1 MLRPNDS
8 APQSA
13 TRVVLFGLGS
23 KSVPV
28 PAPKLP
34 KDGSSGDE
42 RRGFLRSTAADECR
56 QTVIDNVATVL
67 PV

>member
-1 MLRPNDS
+1 MES
-8 APQSA
+8 APQCA

-28 PAPKLP
+28 PALKLP
-34 KDGSSGDE
+34 QDGSSNDE
-42 RRGFLRSTAADECR
+42 RRGFVGGQPRRDKCP